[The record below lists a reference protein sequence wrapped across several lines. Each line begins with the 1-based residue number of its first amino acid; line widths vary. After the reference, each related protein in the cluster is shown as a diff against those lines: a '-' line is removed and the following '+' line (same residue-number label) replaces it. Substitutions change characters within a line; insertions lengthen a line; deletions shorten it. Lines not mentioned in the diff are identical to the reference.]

1 MTYAPYNKNAKKF
14 FSQYQS
20 LIFDQVHG
28 DWLPQ
33 LDGKTGL
40 ALDVG
45 AGSGRDA
52 AALAERG
59 WDVVAVEPAAGLREL
74 GQNATKNKS
83 IQWIDDQLPGLNQVR
98 KLSYRFN
105 LILVSAVWMHIPPT
119 ARERAF
125 RILIELLAPGGMLVV
140 TLRHGPGDGE
150 RVFYDVSREEVEAFA
165 KRRALI
171 PFVLSIGR
179 NDDEL
184 KRSEVSWE
192 TLAFRLAD
200 DGTGALPTVR
210 HIIVNDNKSSTYK
223 LGLLRALVRIADG
236 APVNRISL
244 LTRKQNA
251 LPI

>member
-52 AALAERG
+52 AALTERG
-59 WDVVAVEPAAGLREL
+59 WDVVAVEP
-74 GQNATKNKS
+74 
-83 IQWIDDQLPGLNQVR
+83 
-98 KLSYRFN
+98 
-105 LILVSAVWMHIPPT
+105 AVWMHIPPT

-171 PFVLSIGR
+171 PVVLSTGR